1 MHDRAGLSI
10 EVSGS
15 WSARLVYR
23 YFQYLFNWLADKIN
37 ILYAYFMQLS
47 LKTDYALRIL
57 MALAS
62 TSEILSV
69 EWMAEHYGISR
80 NHLAKV
86 AQQLN
91 AAGLVRTTRG
101 RSGGMQLAYDPAEIN
116 VGSVVRE
123 FERFEGFVTCMGGE
137 TTCVINGVCG
147 LKPALGGA
155 LEAFLAH
162 LDRFTLADIARR
174 PKAIR
179 EQLLATG

>member
-1 MHDRAGLSI
+1 
-10 EVSGS
+10 
-15 WSARLVYR
+15 
-23 YFQYLFNWLADKIN
+23 
-37 ILYAYFMQLS
+37 MQLS

-62 TSEILSV
+62 ADDILSV
-69 EWMAEHYGISR
+69 DWMAEHYGISR

-91 AAGLVRTTRG
+91 ASGLVKTTRG
-101 RSGGMQLAYDPAEIN
+101 RAGGMQLARELSDIN

-123 FERFEGFVTCMGGE
+123 FERLDGFVACMGGE
-137 TTCVINGVCG
+137 PICAIDGVCG

-155 LEAFLAH
+155 LDAFLSH
-162 LDRFTLADIARR
+162 LDRFTLADIARS

-179 EQLLATG
+179 ARLLDQAD